1 MTTEMELQLEEGRRR
16 EAAALSE
23 TAAWRRFISEIDED
37 GNQQYVSWGDIPVE
51 LADDPEEQ
59 AGSPEYL
66 ALLDEMKSLHIRK
79 NAGYAGVGN
88 VDPWANFR
96 MSEGF
101 GVDTL
106 RGVLVR
112 LSDKYIRV
120 QNLLRDPN
128 NEQVGESIDDTL
140 MDLSAYALI
149 AICVRRQAEQEPA
162 AESQDER
169 CTGSA
174 CCDTCAGPVCCADLA

>member
-1 MTTEMELQLEEGRRR
+1 MADQMQEGRAR
-16 EAAALSE
+16 ELAA
-23 TAAWRRFISEIDED
+23 TAGNRWASEIDAE
-37 GNQQYVSWGDIPVE
+37 GNQQYVVWGDIPVGI
-51 LADDPEEQ
+51 APDPEPQ
-59 AGSPEYL
+59 AGSAEYL
-66 ALLDEMKSLHIRK
+66 ALLDEMRSLHVRK
-79 NAGYAGVGN
+79 NAGYAGIGN

-120 QNLLRDPN
+120 QNLLANPAND
-128 NEQVGESIDDTL
+128 QVGESIDDTL

-149 AICVRRQAEQEPA
+149 AICVRREAKSHAERHPGCD
-162 AESQDER
+162 AEFD
-169 CTGSA
+169 GIA
-174 CCDTCAGPVCCADLA
+174 L

>member
-1 MTTEMELQLEEGRRR
+1 MERQLEEGRRR
-16 EAAALSE
+16 EAAALAE
-23 TAAWRRFISEIDED
+23 TAGRRWRSEIDEH
-37 GNQQYVSWGDIPVE
+37 GEQTVVWGDIPVE
-51 LADDPEEQ
+51 IAPDTEPQ

-149 AICVRRQAEQEPA
+149 AICVRRQQA
-162 AESQDER
+162 DEEGPCSDR
-169 CTGSA
+169 
-174 CCDTCAGPVCCADLA
+174 CAGPEDFAAIDPPWDPC